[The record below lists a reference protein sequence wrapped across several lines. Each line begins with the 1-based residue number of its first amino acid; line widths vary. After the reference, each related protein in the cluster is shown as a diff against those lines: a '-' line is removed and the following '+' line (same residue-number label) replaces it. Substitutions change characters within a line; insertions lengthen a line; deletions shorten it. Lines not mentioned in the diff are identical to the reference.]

1 MKFLNSI
8 RSRLFL
14 GSLFWTAGLLLIS
27 HMAFILIARLRPQ
40 IRFTVYLH
48 AALLIALVIMA
59 IGLLILRSGLTP
71 FRELRARLNAV
82 RAGSEQRVDG
92 VYPTEVQP
100 LIDDLNKLLVSH
112 DEAVRRAVA
121 RAADLAHGLKTPLA
135 VLTHEADRAE
145 DEGHVELAAAVRQ
158 QVERMRRSVE
168 VQLAHARAAGSG
180 ATLGARASVLTSA
193 TSLARALNRLYASRG
208 IEINVRARE
217 EDVARCQPEDLDE
230 ILGNLLDNACKWAS
244 SRVVVSS
251 SSEDGGVRILV
262 DDDGPGIPA
271 DMRQAV
277 LRRGVR
283 ADEAAPRSGLGLAIA
298 ADLIE
303 IYGGA
308 ITLDVAP
315 AGGLRV
321 HVRVPRA

>member
-1 MKFLNSI
+1 MIHLEQIEKTYAADGVRYSALRRVDLDIAAGQLVAIMGKSGSGKTTLLNI
-8 RSRLFL
+8 MTGLDVP
-14 GSLFWTAGLLLIS
+14 TAGRVTVAGTSLATMSETALAKWRGRSVGIVFQFFQLL
-27 HMAFILIARLRPQ
+27 P
-40 IRFTVYLH
+40 
-48 AALLIALVIMA
+48 AL
-59 IGLLILRSGLTP
+59 T
-71 FRELRARLNAV
+71 
-82 RAGSEQRVDG
+82 
-92 VYPTEVQP
+92 
-100 LIDDLNKLLVSH
+100 
-112 DEAVRRAVA
+112 AVA

-145 DEGHVELAAAVRQ
+145 DDGHADLAAAVRQ

-180 ATLGARASVLTSA
+180 ATLGAHASVLTSA
-193 TSLARALNRLYASRG
+193 MSLARALNGLYASRG
-208 IEINVRARE
+208 IEIDVRARE
-217 EDVARCQPEDLDE
+217 EDVARCQPNDLDE

-283 ADEAAPRSGLGLAIA
+283 ADEAAPGSGLGLAIA

-303 IYGGA
+303 IYGGSIA
-308 ITLDVAP
+308 LDVAP

-321 HVRVPRA
+321 DLRLPRA

>member
-8 RSRLFL
+8 RARLFL
-14 GSLFWTAGLLLIS
+14 GSLFWTAGLLFMS
-27 HMAFILIARLRPQ
+27 HMAFVLIARIRPHMRVT
-40 IRFTVYLH
+40 IYLH
-48 AALLIALVIMA
+48 AWLLVAVISMGVGLVI
-59 IGLLILRSGLTP
+59 LLSGLTP

-82 RAGSEQRVDG
+82 REGREQRIDG
-92 VYPTEVQP
+92 VYPAEVQP
-100 LIDDLNKLLVSH
+100 LIDDLNKLLASH
-112 DEAVRRAVA
+112 DEAVRRALA

-135 VLTHEADRAE
+135 VLVHEADRAE
-145 DEGHVELAAAVRQ
+145 DEGNADLAVAVRQ

-180 ATLGARASVLTSA
+180 ATLGARASVMTSA

-208 IEINVRARE
+208 IEIDVRAHE

-230 ILGNLLDNACKWAS
+230 ILGNLLDNACKWAA
-244 SRVVVSS
+244 SRIVVTSS
-251 SSEDGGVRILV
+251 SDESGVRILV
-262 DDDGPGIPA
+262 DDDGPGLPA
-271 DMRQAV
+271 EMRQAV

-283 ADEAAPRSGLGLAIA
+283 ADEAAPGSGLGLAIA

-303 IYGGA
+303 IYGGSIA
-308 ITLDVAP
+308 LDVAP

-321 HVRVPRA
+321 DLRLPRA

>member
-8 RSRLFL
+8 RARLFL
-14 GSLFWTAGLLLIS
+14 GSLFWTAGLLLVS
-27 HMAFILIARLRPQ
+27 HMAFILYARLRPH
-40 IRFTVYLH
+40 IRVTFYLH
-48 AALLIALVIMA
+48 AALLIAVISMG
-59 IGLLILRSGLTP
+59 IGLVILRSGLTP

-82 RAGSEQRVDG
+82 REGSEQRIAG
-92 VYPTEVQP
+92 LYPAEVQP
-100 LIDDLNKLLVSH
+100 LIDDLNKLLASH
-112 DEAVRRAVA
+112 DEAVRRALA

-180 ATLGARASVLTSA
+180 ATLGARAPIVTSA

-208 IEINVRARE
+208 IEIDVRARE
-217 EDVARCQPEDLDE
+217 EDAARCQPEDLDE

-251 SSEDGGVRILV
+251 SSKESGVRIFV

-271 DMRQAV
+271 EMRQAV

-283 ADEAAPRSGLGLAIA
+283 ADEAAPGSGLGLAIA
-298 ADLIE
+298 ADLVE
-303 IYGGA
+303 IYGGSIA
-308 ITLDVAP
+308 LDVAP
-315 AGGLRV
+315 EGGLRV
-321 HVRVPRA
+321 DVRLPRA